1 MDTQDRS
8 SRTRQQAGTALT
20 RQFAVLSFIVIGLI
34 TVALCLVIT
43 YYLRKDLLER
53 EWRITA
59 DYIRTEARHYLT
71 PADFAL
77 PFSPIAQER
86 FRHFYEKTVMMPEIV
101 RVKIYDT
108 TAAVVWSDKP
118 LLIGQRFDNPHLLGA
133 LAGRTM
139 VNLEMDKG
147 ENIHEREEFPELVEV
162 YVPIIFPESTVVAGV
177 VETYKAPTTVFTNIR
192 QGQMVVV
199 ETALAGSALLYLS
212 LFWIV
217 RRAARR
223 ISEQQQ
229 ALAQRSQELTAS
241 NQELQ
246 AVQTQLLEAER
257 MAAIGEVVAAVAH
270 GIRNPLAN
278 IRAVAQ
284 VAALDCKEEAGT
296 RLVSRSLA
304 NIMAEVDRLE
314 NRLKEL
320 LQFAR
325 PAERQSEV
333 LDVDAVLRSALRM
346 MAGRLARTG
355 LVVEECLIPVLPPIL
370 GDAVLFEQVFM
381 SLIGN
386 AAEALPASGGVI
398 TLTTGTAQDKAGTV
412 GVFVEIR
419 DTGVGIPSEGLA
431 KIFVPFYTTKSQG
444 TGLGLAIAKKFTEA
458 YGGTISVSSRPGAG
472 AVFRVTFPAYVET

>member
-1 MDTQDRS
+1 
-8 SRTRQQAGTALT
+8 LT

-43 YYLRKDLLER
+43 HYLRKDLLER
-53 EWRITA
+53 EWGITA

-77 PFSPIAQER
+77 PFSPSAQEH
-86 FRHFYEKTVMMPEIV
+86 FRDFYKKTVMMPEIV
-101 RVKIYDT
+101 RVKIHDT
-108 TAAVVWSDKP
+108 TAAVVWSDHA
-118 LLIGQRFDNPHLLGA
+118 LLIGQRFLDNDHLLGA

-139 VNLEMDKG
+139 VHVEMDEAKG
-147 ENIHEREEFPELVEV
+147 ENIHERAEFPELVEV
-162 YVPIIFPESTVVAGV
+162 YVPIVFPQSPNVAGV
-177 VETYKAPTTVFTNIR
+177 VEAYKAPTTVFANIR
-192 QGQMVVV
+192 QGQRVVI

-241 NQELQ
+241 NQELR

-257 MAAIGEVVAAVAH
+257 MATIGEVVAAVAH

-284 VAALDCKEEAGT
+284 VATLDCKEEAGT

-304 NIMAEVDRLE
+304 SIMAEVDRLE
-314 NRLKEL
+314 GRLKGL
-320 LQFAR
+320 LQFVR
-325 PAERQSEV
+325 PAERQSGA
-333 LDVDAVLRSALRM
+333 LDVNTVLRSTLRT
-346 MAGRLARTG
+346 MAGRLAQTG
-355 LVVEECLIPVLPPIL
+355 LVVEECLAPVLPPTL
-370 GDAVLFEQVFM
+370 GDAVLFEQVLM

-398 TLTTGTAQDKAGTV
+398 TLTTGTTQDKAGTV
-412 GVFVEIR
+412 RVFAEIR
-419 DTGVGIPSEGLA
+419 DTGVGISPEGLA

-444 TGLGLAIAKKFTEA
+444 TGLGLAIAKRFTEA
-458 YGGTISVSSRPGAG
+458 YDGTISVSSCPGEG
-472 AVFRVTFPAYVET
+472 TVFRVTFPVYMET

>member
-1 MDTQDRS
+1 ME
-8 SRTRQQAGTALT
+8 
-20 RQFAVLSFIVIGLI
+20 
-34 TVALCLVIT
+34 
-43 YYLRKDLLER
+43 ER
-53 EWRITA
+53 A
-59 DYIRTEARHYLT
+59 
-71 PADFAL
+71 
-77 PFSPIAQER
+77 
-86 FRHFYEKTVMMPEIV
+86 
-101 RVKIYDT
+101 
-108 TAAVVWSDKP
+108 
-118 LLIGQRFDNPHLLGA
+118 
-133 LAGRTM
+133 
-139 VNLEMDKG
+139 
-147 ENIHEREEFPELVEV
+147 
-162 YVPIIFPESTVVAGV
+162 
-177 VETYKAPTTVFTNIR
+177 
-192 QGQMVVV
+192 
-199 ETALAGSALLYLS
+199 
-212 LFWIV
+212 
-217 RRAARR
+217 
-223 ISEQQQ
+223 SEQQQ

-257 MAAIGEVVAAVAH
+257 MAAIGGVVAAVAH

-333 LDVDAVLRSALRM
+333 LDVDAVLRGALRM

-355 LVVEECLIPVLPPIL
+355 LVVEECLAPVLPPIL

-398 TLTTGTAQDKAGTV
+398 TLTTGTARDQAGTV
-412 GVFVEIR
+412 CVFTEIR
-419 DTGVGIPSEGLA
+419 DTGVGIPPEGLA

-472 AVFRVTFPAYVET
+472 AVFRVTFPAYVEA

>member
-1 MDTQDRS
+1 
-8 SRTRQQAGTALT
+8 LT

-43 YYLRKDLLER
+43 HYLRKDLLER

-77 PFSPIAQER
+77 PFSPIAQEH
-86 FRHFYEKTVMMPEIV
+86 FRDFYAKTVMMPEIV
-101 RVKIYDT
+101 RVKIYDI
-108 TAAVVWSDKP
+108 TAVVVWSDKP
-118 LLIGQRFDNPHLLGA
+118 LLIGQRFPDNTHFHGA

-139 VNLEMDKG
+139 VNLEMGETKG

-162 YVPIIFPESTVVAGV
+162 YVPIIFPESTAVVGV
-177 VETYKAPTTVFTNIR
+177 VETYKAPTTVFANIR

-333 LDVDAVLRSALRM
+333 LDVDAVLRGALRM

-355 LVVEECLIPVLPPIL
+355 LVVEECLAPVLPPIL

-398 TLTTGTAQDKAGTV
+398 TLTTGTARDQAGTV
-412 GVFVEIR
+412 CVFTEIR
-419 DTGVGIPSEGLA
+419 DTGVGIPPEGLA

-472 AVFRVTFPAYVET
+472 AVFRVTFPAYVEA